1 MKLNRK
7 KYKPLTNPTPKMKKQ
22 YRVHLIMAE
31 MWQEEVEKYPHLK
44 ELDIGYNFFIL

>member
-7 KYKPLTNPTPKMKKQ
+7 KYKPLTKPTPKIKKQ
-22 YRVHLIMAE
+22 YRVHLIMTE
-31 MWQEEVEKYPHLK
+31 MWQEEVEKYPYLK